1 MSTLKEP
8 ALPLT
13 DRASAQVTTKGF
25 ASKRWLYL
33 IPLIFIT
40 YSLAYL
46 DRATMALPVRR
57 GSSRTWVSPRAC
69 PR

>member
-8 ALPLT
+8 ALPLSEIG
-13 DRASAQVTTKGF
+13 SAQVKTQGF
-25 ASKRWLYL
+25 ATKRWLYL

-46 DRATMALPVRR
+46 DRAVRR
-57 GSSRTWVSPRAC
+57 ASNRTWALPRAC